1 MLEEQG
7 SCAQSVW
14 PAGQAAWPG
23 SRKATS
29 TRVAHLP
36 QGIPQVTADDSVIA
50 KLPLIHEL
58 TDLIAE
64 KGKLARSG
72 KALS

>member
-7 SCAQSVW
+7 SYAQSVW

-64 KGKLARSG
+64 RRETSQVRKST
-72 KALS
+72 